1 MSETHKIKSFNSLDN
16 FLKAVMVDRTVD
28 TSVDEVLNESA
39 SELVNEAE
47 TALPPTAPVDHS
59 SKYKMYR
66 DKAEVIEF
74 KIGVQGV
81 SLAQA
86 QARIILETDS
96 WNLVF
101 PGKVYSDGRCVV
113 PLKMLTVF
121 PVNTVGKIT
130 LEVILD
136 STIFTPWEETF
147 VVDGYKKVD
156 AELVKPSAK

>member
-1 MSETHKIKSFNSLDN
+1 MSDHKIKSFNSLDN
-16 FLKAVMVDRTVD
+16 FLKAVMVDKTED
-28 TSVDEVLNESA
+28 QSVTESINESKQEVLNEA
-39 SELVNEAE
+39 EAMAPV
-47 TALPPTAPVDHS
+47 TPVDHS

-86 QARIILETDS
+86 QARVVLETDS

-113 PLKMLTVF
+113 PIKMLNLF
-121 PVNTVGKIT
+121 PVDTVGKIT
-130 LEVILD
+130 LEVILE

-147 VVDGYKKVD
+147 VVDGHKKVD
-156 AELVKPSAK
+156 AELVKPSVK

>member
-1 MSETHKIKSFNSLDN
+1 MSDHKIKSFNSLDN
-16 FLKAVMVDRTVD
+16 FLKAVMVDKTEDLDV
-28 TSVDEVLNESA
+28 TESINESKQEA
-39 SELVNEAE
+39 LNEAE
-47 TALPPTAPVDHS
+47 TMAPVAPVDHS

-86 QARIILETDS
+86 QARVVLETDS

-113 PLKMLTVF
+113 PIKMLTVF

-130 LEVILD
+130 LEVILE

-147 VVDGYKKVD
+147 VVEGYKKVD
-156 AELVKPSAK
+156 AELVKPSVK